1 MTNIGMINHGAAV
14 LQGGV
19 SGRTEKIAPRGRRRE
34 VDVLIITAIPEEYD
48 AVRAVGGLSPW
59 TDHDAGGATPYA
71 TTRCR
76 KLSVALARPTWMGGR
91 NTGPIATTLTD
102 LLKPACL
109 AMCGVCAGNPGSTA
123 PGDVVVAAPAFEWD
137 EGRYAGGILK
147 KDHEE
152 FPLDTRW
159 VRAVQDFDPVG
170 LASHGVATEEEAL
183 LWYLEKLHQG
193 QDPRT
198 HPARDRY
205 FPPSTWGP
213 RLARLES
220 EDLIAL
226 RDGAPMLTESGR
238 KHIQRIL
245 YFEVDGPERLPY
257 AVHAGPMASGSAVV
271 TDQRIWAAL
280 EAGKRNILA
289 VDMESATIGTVA
301 AHRRVPH
308 WLVAKGV
315 MDHADPGKDDRFKAF
330 AAKASAEVLFALL
343 EQFLTTPAVP
353 ADPAKRIPE
362 AVKQEVV
369 RQLRYHWQDL
379 ADVFGVPSYET
390 RQFRAGD
397 EPHEL
402 WGWLAL
408 RHRLRD
414 LPDALDEIGRGDLAG
429 LLRPYV

>member
-1 MTNIGMINHGAAV
+1 LTNHGV
-14 LQGGV
+14 
-19 SGRTEKIAPRGRRRE
+19 
-34 VDVLIITAIPEEYD
+34 VLIVTAIPEEYD
-48 AVRAVGGLSPW
+48 AVRAAGGLSPW
-59 TDHDAGGATPYA
+59 TDHESGGTAPYA
-71 TTRCR
+71 TARFG
-76 KLSVALARPTWMGGR
+76 KLSVALTRPTWMGGR

-102 LLKPACL
+102 RLEPVCL
-109 AMCGVCAGNPGSTA
+109 AMCGVCAGNPGATA
-123 PGDVVVAAPAFEWD
+123 PGDVVVAAPAYEWD
-137 EGRYAGGILK
+137 EGRHGPGTFRA
-147 KDHEE
+147 DHEE

-159 VRAVQDFDPVG
+159 VRAVQDFDP
-170 LASHGVATEEEAL
+170 LALPSHGIATEKEAR
-183 LWYLEKLHQG
+183 LWYLENLYQG

-220 EDLIAL
+220 EGLIAL
-226 RDGAPMLTESGR
+226 PDGAPELTEHGR
-238 KHIQRIL
+238 EHIRRIL
-245 YFEVDGPERLPY
+245 YFDVDGPARLPY

-280 EAGKRNILA
+280 ESGKRNVLA
-289 VDMESATIGTVA
+289 LDMEAATIGTIA
-301 AHRRVPH
+301 AQRHVPH
-308 WLVAKGV
+308 WIVAKGV

-343 EQFLTTPAVP
+343 AQFFGTPATPAPHRVP
-353 ADPAKRIPE
+353 D
-362 AVKQEVV
+362 AVRQDVV
-369 RQLRYHWQDL
+369 RQLRYHWLDL

-390 RQFRAGD
+390 RRFRPGD

-408 RHRLRD
+408 RHRLTD

-429 LLRPYV
+429 LLRPYI